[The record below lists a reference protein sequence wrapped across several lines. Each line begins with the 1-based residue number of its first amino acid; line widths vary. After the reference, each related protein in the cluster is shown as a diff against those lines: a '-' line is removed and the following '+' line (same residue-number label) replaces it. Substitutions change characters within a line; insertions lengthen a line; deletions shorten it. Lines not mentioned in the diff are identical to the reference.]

1 MFVIPVKD
9 CELYQHQHEA
19 FCYICDMFGIDD
31 GLQKSKGVALLME
44 MGTGKTVVS
53 IATIGILYQMGLITR
68 ALIIAPL
75 SVLNVWESELEKF
88 AAYPYNITVLN
99 GSSQKKAQQL
109 HNLKGDT
116 LQIVAVNYESARLLE
131 NELLKFSPELVI
143 ADEGHK
149 IKNFKASQSK
159 TLHRLGDVADYKL
172 LLTGTVITNKE
183 LDIFS
188 QYRFVSP
195 NIFGKSFYVFRN
207 RYFDMVGYGGHIPRF
222 RKSMLDEF
230 LLRIHSVAFRVTKA
244 ECLDL
249 PPFSEE
255 ERLIDL
261 EPKAKK
267 LYQSLQKQSFA
278 QLDDSSV
285 SAVNV
290 LTKCL
295 RLSQLSG
302 GFFTDDDGAVTKIS
316 DAKLNALEDIIDT
329 AVADNEKIVVMARF
343 NPELDAIE
351 KLLQKKGINYV
362 SIRGGSKN
370 RSESLDRFQNDD
382 NCSVFVG
389 QISAAGLGL
398 TLTAA
403 STMVFYSLSYSMSD
417 YEQAKARIHR
427 AGQKKSCNYIYLICK
442 DTIDTKV
449 LKALK
454 QKNDLAKQ
462 LIDDYR
468 NGINP
473 FD

>member
-109 HNLKGDT
+109 HSLKGDT

-159 TLHRLGDVADYKL
+159 TLHRLGDVAEYKL

-370 RSESLDRFQNDD
+370 RSESIDRFQNDD